1 MTPVPILSDLLARS
15 RSATASPDASLAV
28 PPHPHHERGLGV
40 ASMEP
45 VAIGVV
51 GAGHIGSL
59 HAAKYAADPGARL
72 VAVADLDAGRA
83 ARVAGLHGA
92 RAVTDPR
99 ELIGLVDAVSVAVPT
114 TAHHEVA
121 RLFLEHGVHVMLEK
135 PIASDVAQEYLT
147 ESSLVAGS

>member
-1 MTPVPILSDLLARS
+1 M
-15 RSATASPDASLAV
+15 
-28 PPHPHHERGLGV
+28 
-40 ASMEP
+40 SMKP
-45 VAIGVV
+45 VAIGVL

-59 HAAKYAADPGARL
+59 HAAKYAAEPGARL
-72 VAVADLDAGRA
+72 VAVADLDADRA

-121 RLFLEHGVHVMLEK
+121 RLFLEHGVHVRPK
-135 PIASDVAQEYLT
+135 ARTPRSHGT
-147 ESSLVAGS
+147 